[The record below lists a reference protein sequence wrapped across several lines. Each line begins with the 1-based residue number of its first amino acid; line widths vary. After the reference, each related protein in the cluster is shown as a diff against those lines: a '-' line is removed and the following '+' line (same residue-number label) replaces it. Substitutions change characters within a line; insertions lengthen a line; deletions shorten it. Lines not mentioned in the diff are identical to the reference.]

1 MSSGDE
7 AWIEQRAGMRPVWF
21 YPWEQTTSGEQMNVM
36 EGPSLGAASL
46 IGLLGYTSWWYVAVR
61 TYSGWA
67 SKIVTLAPLR
77 ARRRAAAA
85 PAVPSPETPTV
96 SEEGD
101 VDAVVVANVRGRSR
115 WTARRHGE
123 SVEANMKEQHSRA
136 AAS

>member
-1 MSSGDE
+1 
-7 AWIEQRAGMRPVWF
+7 
-21 YPWEQTTSGEQMNVM
+21 MNVM

-101 VDAVVVANVRGRSR
+101 VDAVVVAKVRGRSR

-123 SVEANMKEQHSRA
+123 SVEANMKEHLPA
-136 AAS
+136 CVAI